1 MPQSYYNRKVDKMN
15 RINRKTVDKILAL
28 GAIRVPILADI
39 CDQHNVPFVI
49 VSPSNL
55 ANLSIYITCDEG
67 PVYYERWED
76 KYFKSFQEQIRN
88 LKGINMKQA
97 TTEELLDRISELEVK
112 NQEIIQDLADFKSF
126 HYKEISRILDS
137 IISFG
142 EPQEDGPEWNDMG
155 LTD

>member
-1 MPQSYYNRKVDKMN
+1 
-15 RINRKTVDKILAL
+15 
-28 GAIRVPILADI
+28 
-39 CDQHNVPFVI
+39 
-49 VSPSNL
+49 
-55 ANLSIYITCDEG
+55 
-67 PVYYERWED
+67 
-76 KYFKSFQEQIRN
+76 
-88 LKGINMKQA
+88 MKQA

-155 LTD
+155 LTYNGDE